1 MKLLICTFLIFSS
14 SHSFSQ
20 LNVQNIKPDSDSVT
34 LANGKIVSRAEM
46 DSIFKKAWEESF
58 GKMTE
63 EDKNLFNNTN
73 ISIVTED
80 EKIEDENIVSIGN
93 QMWKAENLNTETVRN
108 VDPFSD
114 SVVNDYFVKI
124 TQYSE
129 HKTEKQP
136 IKKFEKDVNIYIHK
150 DYTIDEVHLKEVKKV
165 IKELRI
171 LTGLKIN
178 FVNKKEKA
186 NYIIVFGGFES
197 FKSYHKTATQLI
209 NFEPCRSWIGATLKS
224 NMDYGSIDLT
234 VVMFD
239 FYNYLLDTDTYMD
252 IIREEITQGFGLIND
267 TYDYPESVFYQGPN
281 FALNYT
287 ELQGDY

>member
-46 DSIFKKAWEESF
+46 DSIFKKAWDDSF
-58 GKMTE
+58 GKMSE

-114 SVVNDYFVKI
+114 SVVNDYFVKKTSTI
-124 TQYSE
+124 RFERCIAYSLFACLSVV
-129 HKTEKQP
+129 P
-136 IKKFEKDVNIYIHK
+136 PSFPAA
-150 DYTIDEVHLKEVKKV
+150 
-165 IKELRI
+165 
-171 LTGLKIN
+171 
-178 FVNKKEKA
+178 FV
-186 NYIIVFGGFES
+186 S
-197 FKSYHKTATQLI
+197 FFS
-209 NFEPCRSWIGATLKS
+209 F
-224 NMDYGSIDLT
+224 
-234 VVMFD
+234 
-239 FYNYLLDTDTYMD
+239 
-252 IIREEITQGFGLIND
+252 
-267 TYDYPESVFYQGPN
+267 
-281 FALNYT
+281 
-287 ELQGDY
+287 

>member
-1 MKLLICTFLIFSS
+1 
-14 SHSFSQ
+14 
-20 LNVQNIKPDSDSVT
+20 
-34 LANGKIVSRAEM
+34 
-46 DSIFKKAWEESF
+46 
-58 GKMTE
+58 MTE

-73 ISIVTED
+73 IRIVTED

-114 SVVNDYFVKI
+114 SVVNDYFVKT

-150 DYTIDEVHLKEVKKV
+150 DYTIDETHLKEVEKV
-165 IKELRI
+165 IKELRV

-186 NYIIVFGGFES
+186 N
-197 FKSYHKTATQLI
+197 
-209 NFEPCRSWIGATLKS
+209 
-224 NMDYGSIDLT
+224 
-234 VVMFD
+234 
-239 FYNYLLDTDTYMD
+239 
-252 IIREEITQGFGLIND
+252 
-267 TYDYPESVFYQGPN
+267 
-281 FALNYT
+281 
-287 ELQGDY
+287 